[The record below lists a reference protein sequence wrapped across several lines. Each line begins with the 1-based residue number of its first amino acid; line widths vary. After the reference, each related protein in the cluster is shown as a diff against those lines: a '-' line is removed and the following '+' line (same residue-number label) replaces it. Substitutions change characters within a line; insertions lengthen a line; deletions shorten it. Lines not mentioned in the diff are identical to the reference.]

1 MMHMEQ
7 QMCRPRHARIQ
18 AAPMGFGLSFDQ
30 PPVLFSGLSN
40 PTSIVNCVA
49 WYRSDLLVTQSGGT
63 VSAWGDS
70 SGSGDTNRN
79 ALQATGSLQPTYSA
93 SDANFNNLPSLTC
106 ALGTGRL
113 LRTGTW
119 SVALPQP
126 YTVFAVARLLSA
138 QANSYLCDS
147 INGGLQS
154 AVYSSS
160 GADLRAYNGSN
171 SNSPTFASA
180 QTGVA
185 IGVMDSANT
194 ASRVY
199 WSAATP
205 SVGVNNGTNGLT
217 GVTLGCYAG
226 GGTTFTDW
234 AYAEFAYYSRAL
246 TAGEIASLNAYA
258 AARYA
263 ITIGP

>member
-1 MMHMEQ
+1 MQLHTERSRLWTPRSGRSSRVE
-7 QMCRPRHARIQ
+7 CAPLGHGISFARPPKI
-18 AAPMGFGLSFDQ
+18 LSA
-30 PPVLFSGLSN
+30 SSS
-40 PTSIVNCVA
+40 PTSISNLMA

-70 SGSGDTNRN
+70 SASGDANRI
-79 ALQATGSLQPTYSA
+79 ASQATGALQPTYSA
-93 SDANFNNLPSLTC
+93 SDANFNGLPSMTSGL
-106 ALGTGRL
+106 ASGRL

-126 YTVFAVARLLSA
+126 YTVFAVARLLST
-138 QANSYLCDS
+138 QSNSYLCDS
-147 INGGLQS
+147 INGGVQS
-154 AVYSSS
+154 ALYSSA
-160 GADLRAYNGSN
+160 GTDLRAYNGSN

-246 TAGEIASLNAYA
+246 TAG
-258 AARYA
+258 
-263 ITIGP
+263 